1 MMCVCSI
8 LAIAQGLHLLQVAP
22 HRGGD
27 TGGDVAV
34 VATGIGMGWFCA
46 ETTATHDSEPSFDSS
61 CSSQLVCVFPV
72 KDPAFSL
79 TSVLVATPVPEHEGP
94 CTGRICLSIHPLL

>member
-1 MMCVCSI
+1 MCVCSI

-34 VATGIGMGWFCA
+34 VAMGIGMGWFCA
-46 ETTATHDSEPSFDSS
+46 ETTATHDFEPSFDSS
-61 CSSQLVCVFPV
+61 CSSQLVC
-72 KDPAFSL
+72 FSCKRPSL
-79 TSVLVATPVPEHEGP
+79 FFEVCPGCYSSP
-94 CTGRICLSIHPLL
+94 